1 MKKQFSEAC
10 QRNRDPILN
19 VLKDV
24 FEGVE
29 RVLEVGS
36 GTGQHAVY
44 FARHLPHLVWQPADR
59 PGQLDSVR
67 AWRADAELDN
77 VLEPV
82 EIDLFDESWPLGEF
96 DAVFSSNVIHIAPA
110 AATERLFAH
119 AAEHLSDGGI
129 VLLYGPFR
137 YGDRALEPS
146 NERFD
151 LWLKERDP
159 ESGIRLFEDVDEA
172 AASHGFELVE
182 DRAMPANNRCIWWTR
197 RA

>member
-1 MKKQFSEAC
+1 MKKQFSQAC
-10 QRNRDPILN
+10 ERNRDPILD
-19 VLKDV
+19 VLRDV

-110 AATERLFAH
+110 AATERFFAH

-137 YGDRALEPS
+137 YSDRPLEPS

-151 LWLKERDP
+151 QLLRERDP
-159 ESGIRLFEDVDEA
+159 ASGIRLFEDVDEA

-182 DRAMPANNRCIWWTR
+182 DRAMPANNRCIWWTKR
-197 RA
+197 G